1 MLIPR
6 KSGRMAALAVA
17 SALAACNTPAGPDL
31 GPCDP
36 FVKQL
41 GCVDLVNAHG
51 GYIEING
58 VTVPPQ
64 NILPDGGIVGPPGHS
79 GGIVTNTSAGST
91 NTFTARV
98 SGADAGMVTCT
109 VGAYSWADVNP
120 SVVLQPANYG
130 LTCGVW

>member
-1 MLIPR
+1 MLIPW
-6 KSGRMAALAVA
+6 KSGRMAALAIA
-17 SALAACNTPAGPDL
+17 LALAACGSASGTGS

-36 FVKQL
+36 NVKQV

-64 NILPDGGIVGPPGHS
+64 NTLPDGGLVAPGHS
-79 GGIVTNTSAGST
+79 GTIVTNTSAGST

-98 SGADAGMVTCT
+98 SGADAGTVTCT
-109 VGAYSWADVNP
+109 VTSTSWADVNP
-120 SVVLQPANYG
+120 SVVLQPANFG
-130 LTCGVW
+130 LTCGIW